1 MNLKRTIILSGI
13 ALCATASPFLGAQSP
28 AAQTP
33 TTPAK
38 IRVLILSGSSDY
50 AHPWLTTTIYLQQA
64 LMNTGRFDAKI
75 EEEVPGITAATLAN
89 YDVLLNY
96 YQGPRWG
103 DATEHAVDDFLKSGK
118 GMFAMHA
125 SLFGPLYGQIVERGG
140 FRMGAGE
147 PWPQYADMLGENWP
161 VEDHTHARRRV
172 FTVQW
177 VDRDSPISKGL
188 PSAFM
193 ADDELYRKITLKP
206 NAHVLA
212 TAYDDPN
219 IPRDGGTGK
228 MEPMVWTV
236 PYGQGRVVVTTLGHD
251 LLSISQP
258 GFTDLLV
265 RGIEWAAT
273 GAVKPMAVVPPQPA
287 GGAQPPKL

>member
-1 MNLKRTIILSGI
+1 MNVKRTTIFSGI
-13 ALCATASPFLGAQSP
+13 ALYAMASSFLSAQNP
-28 AAQTP
+28 AAQPP
-33 TTPAK
+33 TTPPK

-64 LMNTGRFDAKI
+64 LMNTGRFDVKI

-89 YDVLLNY
+89 YDALLNY

-125 SLFGPLYGQIVERGG
+125 SLFGPLYGQVIEPRH
-140 FRMGAGE
+140 FYNQGE
-147 PWPQYADMLGENWP
+147 PWAQYADMLGETWP

-177 VDRDSPISKGL
+177 VDKDSPISKGL

-219 IPRDGGTGK
+219 IPKDGGTGK
-228 MEPMVWTV
+228 MEPMIWTV

-258 GFTDLLV
+258 GFIDLLV
-265 RGIEWAAT
+265 RGIEWSAT
-273 GAVKPMAVVPPQPA
+273 GTVKSTAVAPQPA
-287 GGAQPPKL
+287 GGPQPPKL

>member
-1 MNLKRTIILSGI
+1 MNWKRSIALSGL
-13 ALCATASPFLGAQSP
+13 ALCALASSLLPAQSP
-28 AAQTP
+28 IVQQ
-33 TTPAK
+33 PAVAPK

-64 LMNTGRFDAKI
+64 LMDTGRFDVKI
-75 EEEVPGITAATLAN
+75 EEEVRGITAATLAN

-103 DATEHAVDDFLKSGK
+103 DATEKAVDDFLKSGK

-125 SLFGPLYGQIVERGG
+125 ALFGPLSGQAVFQGG
-140 FRMGAGE
+140 FRNEGE
-147 PWPQYADMLGENWP
+147 AWPQYAEMLGEYYP
-161 VEDHTHARRRV
+161 VETHTHARRRV

-177 VDRDSPISKGL
+177 VDKDSAISKGL
-188 PSAFM
+188 PSTFM
-193 ADDELYRKITLKP
+193 ADDELYRGIAMKA
-206 NAHVLA
+206 NAHILA
-212 TAYDDPN
+212 TAYDDPSFPPGN
-219 IPRDGGTGK
+219 GTGK

-251 LLSISQP
+251 LLSLSQP

-265 RGIEWAAT
+265 RGVEWAAT
-273 GAVKPMAVVPPQPA
+273 GKVTATASSQPVA
-287 GGAQPPKL
+287 ASQQPRP

>member
-1 MNLKRTIILSGI
+1 MDLKRTIVSSCV
-13 ALCATASPFLGAQSP
+13 ALCAMASALITAQSP
-28 AAQTP
+28 ANQASTAVP
-33 TTPAK
+33 K

-64 LMNTGRFDAKI
+64 LMNTGRFDVKV
-75 EEEVPGITAATLAN
+75 EEEVRGITAATLAN

-103 DATEHAVDDFLKSGK
+103 DASEHAVEDFLKSGK

-125 SLFGPLYGQIVERGG
+125 ALFGPLYGQIVEPGG
-140 FRMGAGE
+140 FRMGGGE
-147 PWPQYADMLGENWP
+147 PWAEYELMLGENYP
-161 VEDHTHARRRV
+161 VTTHTHARRRV

-177 VDRDSPISKGL
+177 VDKDSAIAKGQ
-188 PSAFM
+188 PAAFL
-193 ADDELYRKITLKP
+193 ADDELYRGIALKG
-206 NAHVLA
+206 NAHVIA
-212 TAYDDPN
+212 AAYDDPSFPPGN
-219 IPRDGGTGK
+219 GTGK

-251 LLSISQP
+251 LLSMSQP

-265 RGIEWAAT
+265 RGVEWAAT
-273 GAVKPMAVVPPQPA
+273 GKVTAAALSQAA
-287 GGAQPPKL
+287 GGAQKPQP

>member
-13 ALCATASPFLGAQSP
+13 VLSAMASLSLSAQNSAP
-28 AAQTP
+28 PQP
-33 TTPAK
+33 TTPK
-38 IRVLILSGSSDY
+38 IRVLILSGSSDF

-64 LMNTGRFDAKI
+64 LMNTGRFDVKI

-125 SLFGPLYGQIVERGG
+125 ALFGPLFGQIIARGN
-140 FRMGAGE
+140 FHMEGE
-147 PWPQYADMLGENWP
+147 PWAQYADMLGEIWSLQ
-161 VEDHTHARRRV
+161 DLSHTRRHV

-177 VDRDSPISKGL
+177 TDKDSPITKGL
-188 PSAFM
+188 PSSFM
-193 ADDELYRKITLKP
+193 ADDELYHKITLKP
-206 NAHVLA
+206 NAHVIA

-219 IPRDGGTGK
+219 IPTGGTGK

-236 PYGQGRVVVTTLGHD
+236 TYGQGRIVVTTMGHD
-251 LLSISQP
+251 LLSMSQP

-265 RGIEWAAT
+265 RGVEWAAT
-273 GAVKPMAVVPPQPA
+273 GAVTPLAVDSQPTSGPQRPKP
-287 GGAQPPKL
+287 